1 MTIHDG
7 LITPQKWRDCW
18 RWFRGEV
25 HQQEAI
31 NLLYEHIK
39 AADPAL
45 LHQSAEWLEL
55 FCSKPLA
62 EHEYPNTWEGVKAAA
77 AAYGARFPQVVAAQW
92 ALESNYGAH
101 PSGRWNMFGLKGPG
115 TLKKTQEVYDG
126 KAQQV
131 TATFMD
137 FTSLGHAVRYLCD
150 RWYKDFKSFRGV
162 NRAANAEDCARLLQS
177 EGYATDP
184 LYSQKL
190 ITIIRRRP

>member
-1 MTIHDG
+1 MTMEDG

-18 RWFRGEV
+18 RWYRAEQQ
-25 HQQEAI
+25 QQEGI

-45 LHQSAEWLEL
+45 LHESAEWLQV
-55 FCSKPLA
+55 FRSRTLA
-62 EHEYPNTWEGVKAAA
+62 EGEYANSWEGVKAAA

-115 TLKKTQEVYDG
+115 TPCKTSEVYGG
-126 KAQQV
+126 KEV
-131 TATFMD
+131 RIVDTFMD

-150 RWYKDFKSFRGV
+150 RWYKDFKGYRGV
-162 NRAANAEDCARLLQS
+162 NRATTPEECARLLQA

-184 LYSQKL
+184 LYSKKL
-190 ITIIRRRP
+190 ITIFTRRR